1 MNEASAAIISCFV
14 TDLELHFRPHKHP
27 TPESRMAWLKAITEA
42 LRGSS
47 PDVLDRAK
55 RRIIENRSN
64 QYFPLVAEIRKACRE
79 AADEIRFDR
88 HVQTLPTLRE
98 ATGTEWSTERI
109 KLAYDLCKGTQ
120 VGKEAARD
128 GWVLSLWDFVR
139 KHQRVPKGSAE
150 IEACKRGAKEFDE
163 AYAQCVK
170 GGWAGAEQ
178 LVSLGSSMLAKREK
192 LSAEV
197 LGNSDSPR
205 TA

>member
-1 MNEASAAIISCFV
+1 MIIDVDAIQKFIG
-14 TDLELHFRPHKHP
+14 DLALHFSTPKHGS
-27 TPESRMAWLKAITEA
+27 TVAEAAWLKSMVAE
-42 LRGSS
+42 LRGYS
-47 PDVLDRAK
+47 PEVLDRAA
-55 RRIIENRSN
+55 RRIITTRKYRN
-64 QYFPLVAEIRKACRE
+64 FPLVAECRQACRDV
-79 AADEIRFDR
+79 AGEIEFDK

-98 ATGTEWSTERI
+98 ATGTEWSTERV

-150 IEACKRGAKEFDE
+150 IEACRRGAKEFDE
-163 AYAQCVK
+163 AYAKCVK
-170 GGWAGAEQ
+170 GGWAGADQ
-178 LVSLGSSMLAKREK
+178 LVALGSSMLAKREK

-197 LGNSDSPR
+197 LGKPDIPR